1 MSLLF
6 NLYDD
11 ELVKIE
17 ESKFDQLYVDYGEEK
32 KFIIFDRMYVD
43 KGEETKLIF
52 ASFDKKVIQIRYTG
66 NADIERIISLMEE
79 KYAL

>member
-1 MSLLF
+1 
-6 NLYDD
+6 
-11 ELVKIE
+11 
-17 ESKFDQLYVDYGEEK
+17 
-32 KFIIFDRMYVD
+32 MYVD

-79 KYAL
+79 KYDLQK